1 MWKLAFLADK
11 TWHLNTPNLSLQ
23 GKDHIIHEMLR
34 DFTAFCMK
42 LFRSHLQKCNYV
54 RFTSPFPRQWALE
67 TIDSLI
73 DQFNSRLIEFTAHR
87 EEIQLFSNPVD
98 ADMDT
103 VPEDMHAT
111 RDYRSAS
118 RRHTS

>member
-1 MWKLAFLADK
+1 
-11 TWHLNTPNLSLQ
+11 
-23 GKDHIIHEMLR
+23 
-34 DFTAFCMK
+34 MK

-103 VPEDMHAT
+103 VPEDMQLEIIDTAFQQLDQHP
-111 RDYRSAS
+111 SKECKL
-118 RRHTS
+118 